1 MGKRPAEDESFDG
14 NMGSI
19 PREDSAFY
27 AKRRIASH
35 GNGTRTN
42 SSKSSVSAK
51 TSVYVFGPS
60 HYERASLG
68 ESLSDSNKL
77 GSRSGWTDGAGGE
90 GELWGM
96 D

>member
-1 MGKRPAEDESFDG
+1 MGKRPAENESFDG

-42 SSKSSVSAK
+42 SSKSSESAK
-51 TSVYVFGPS
+51 TSVYVLGPP
-60 HYERASLG
+60 HYQGASLG
-68 ESLSDSNKL
+68 ESLSDSDKL
-77 GSRSGWTDGAGGE
+77 GSRGGRTDGAGGE
-90 GELWGM
+90 GELRGV